1 MLSMGASKP
10 WPDAMEA
17 ITGQREMDATALRD
31 YFQPLEDWLKRENQ
45 ENQEIIGWKTGQCRR
60 EREGRE
66 LAGDR
71 SSISQTQSRCTETKA
86 WRAFN
91 SLGASISVAI

>member
-1 MLSMGASKP
+1 MLAMGASKP

-45 ENQEIIGWKTGQCRR
+45 ENQETIGWK
-60 EREGRE
+60 
-66 LAGDR
+66 AG
-71 SSISQTQSRCTETKA
+71 QSRTDE
-86 WRAFN
+86 
-91 SLGASISVAI
+91 

>member
-1 MLSMGASKP
+1 MKPAVALVRKMLAMGASKP

-45 ENQEIIGWKTGQCRR
+45 ENQETIGWKAGQ
-60 EREGRE
+60 
-66 LAGDR
+66 
-71 SSISQTQSRCTETKA
+71 
-86 WRAFN
+86 
-91 SLGASISVAI
+91 SLTTDGIHGYL